1 MATYNSFEDIE
12 VWKSSVDLAVKVY
25 TLCNQSGIAKDLEM
39 KNQIK
44 KAAVSISS
52 NIAEGFEYDNRKDFI
67 RFLRIAKG
75 SAGEVRSQIILSF
88 KVSLISEQQ
97 FKELNAD
104 CLSVSKQLKG
114 FISYLSKYQSSP
126 K

>member
-1 MATYNSFEDIE
+1 MATYNSFEEIE
-12 VWKSSVDLAVKVY
+12 VWKSSIDLAVKVY
-25 TLCNQSGIAKDLEM
+25 DLCKKSDISKDLEM

-44 KAAVSISS
+44 KAVISISN

-88 KVSLISEQQ
+88 KVSLITGQQ
-97 FKELNAD
+97 LEELNAD

-114 FISYLSKYQSSP
+114 FIKYLSNYPSSS
-126 K
+126 